1 METIKVLEALA
12 KYQNSGASFIFT
24 DCQIVFG
31 NNATLLGDILKKDTA
46 HASTT
51 QDPQGVDPKFKTEK
65 AKTIFKKL
73 VENGY
78 THTEGSSYVWDVS
91 QAEYGYMVYIVSDL
105 LNIKHP
111 SSNRIL
117 WMEFRAI
124 FSNAESMES
133 SAKVAVSKSVSCYES
148 YKSWP
153 NEAKKIRNILLQ

>member
-1 METIKVLEALA
+1 METIIDMEAMSKLLS
-12 KYQNSGASFIFT
+12 SGASITFT
-24 DCQIVFG
+24 GCQIVFG
-31 NNATLLGDILKKDTA
+31 NNAILGDILKKDTA

-51 QDPQGVDPKFKTEK
+51 QDSQGVDPKFKTEK
-65 AKTIFKKL
+65 AKAIFKKL

-105 LNIKHP
+105 LNSKHP

-117 WMEFRAI
+117 WMDFRAI
-124 FSNAESMES
+124 FSNAESMEN
-133 SAKVAVSKSVSCYES
+133 SAKVAVSKSVSCYDS

-153 NEAKKIRNILLQ
+153 NEAKKIRNILV

>member
-1 METIKVLEALA
+1 M
-12 KYQNSGASFIFT
+12 
-24 DCQIVFG
+24 
-31 NNATLLGDILKKDTA
+31 DI
-46 HASTT
+46 
-51 QDPQGVDPKFKTEK
+51 
-65 AKTIFKKL
+65 
-73 VENGY
+73 